1 MIALILDNYLLEI
14 VKQVTDIYHYEFEHL
29 KDENSLPNT
38 KKYKHII
45 IDTEYI
51 NCSFLEIIKLKD
63 KFKSNI
69 ILITN
74 ENSYL
79 RNQKVLEE
87 NNITDVILS
96 DNKNVIKKQL
106 ISILFNPNNKENK
119 PYILKNKKDISQ
131 ESIPPPKQQSQ
142 AIINAKARQIFRQRQ
157 NRLKKKY
164 KVATDKV
171 LVVEKSN
178 MLKFSV
184 NTIVKVVRLLLNILL
199 FILASIGL
207 LALVY
212 PDPREDL
219 YKILIEVV
227 NQIKTFIS

>member
-1 MIALILDNYLLEI
+1 MIALISGNELLEI
-14 VKQVTDIYHYEFEHL
+14 VKQVTDIYRYEFEHL
-29 KDENSLPNT
+29 KDENSLSNT

-45 IDTEYI
+45 IDSEYI
-51 NCSFLEIIKLKD
+51 NLGISEIIKLKD

-69 ILITN
+69 ILITD
-74 ENSYL
+74 ENIYL
-79 RNQKVLEE
+79 KNQEILEE

-131 ESIPPPKQQSQ
+131 ENIPPPKEPNQ
-142 AIINAKARQIFRQRQ
+142 AIINAKARQMFRQRQ

-184 NTIVKVVRLLLNILL
+184 NTLVKVVRLLLNILL

-212 PDPREDL
+212 PEPREDL
-219 YKILIEVV
+219 YKIMIEVV